1 MSITRSQIIDKPV
14 YNPDGEYVGKV
25 LDIGFSLGEVK
36 ITLVVKAKWGAEVSV
51 PWENVAAAKD
61 IVILKEPVSA
71 PQVSAPTPT
80 VTPTVTTPVE
90 KKETVTLAE
99 EEEKE
104 EKKGL
109 RLPFLKKEEKEE
121 KICPFC
127 NKPATWIPQYRRW
140 YCYNCRKYI
149 D

>member
-1 MSITRSQIIDKPV
+1 MSITRSQIIGKKV
-14 YNPDGEYVGKV
+14 YNPDGEYIGEV
-25 LDIGFSLGEVK
+25 LDIGFSLGEAK
-36 ITLVVKAKWGAEVSV
+36 ITLVVKGKWGTDISV

-71 PQVSAPTPT
+71 PQVSAPTPA
-80 VTPTVTTPVE
+80 VTPTTTPAA
-90 KKETVTLAE
+90 TAIAE
-99 EEEKE
+99 EKEEKE

-109 RLPFLKKEEKEE
+109 KLPFLKKEEEEE
-121 KICPFC
+121 KLCPFC